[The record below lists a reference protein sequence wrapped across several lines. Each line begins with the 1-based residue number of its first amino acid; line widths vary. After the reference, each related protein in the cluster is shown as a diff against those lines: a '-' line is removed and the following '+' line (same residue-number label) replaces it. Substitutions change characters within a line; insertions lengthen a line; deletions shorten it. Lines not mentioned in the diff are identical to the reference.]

1 MRDGM
6 DGVGWVGWS
15 VGWMDKNRGGRKG
28 AAVQMWTSTAQSKSV
43 SAFQITVSKEKK
55 MRVRLVT
62 C

>member
-1 MRDGM
+1 M

-15 VGWMDKNRGGRKG
+15 VGWMDKNRRGRKG

-55 MRVRLVT
+55 MRVGW
-62 C
+62 